1 MNNLKENS
9 MRETKKWPIRIGRS
23 GKAFTWMSKNRSPF
37 IRFRTGMIAGSGP
50 MALRRSIRIRLIRT
64 LRITGD

>member
-9 MRETKKWPIRIGRS
+9 MRETRKWPIMGSS
-23 GKAFTWMSKNRSPF
+23 GKAFTRMSDNPSLCF
-37 IRFRTGMIAGSGP
+37 CFRTGMIAGSGP
-50 MALRRSIRIRLIRT
+50 MALRRPIRIRLIRT